1 MINNKPPKQKNKLNQ
16 EQAAALNESLVKVTD
31 TEDRDVSAIEMD
43 KRTVLRE
50 ELMENLFNYLHISK

>member
-16 EQAAALNESLVKVTD
+16 EQAAALNESLVKATD
-31 TEDRDVSAIEMD
+31 TAGHELSATEMD